1 MTTKKAN
8 PPAINRGIDAENVLH
23 APSGRT
29 RQMTETEWL
38 VCTRTNP
45 MLRFLLGLGPKELRV
60 VDIKT
65 FPACRGSDRKMRLF
79 ACECY
84 YRVRALLPDEL
95 AEAAVETARRHADGL
110 ATLEELQAAEAL
122 VRQALDSLEGRWR
135 ASHGAERT
143 SLQPTHDALALSFQV
158 VRPQAPK
165 AAYYAS
171 SNAHLAAAAMANP
184 GAASGD
190 TSYAASSAAEEHAQ
204 ADVLRD
210 IFGNPFRAV
219 AFDPDWRTSTAVGL
233 ARQMYESRVFGPMP
247 ILADALLEAG
257 CEDADVLGHCR
268 GDGRHVRGCW
278 VIDALLGKG

>member
-1 MTTKKAN
+1 MFVVA
-8 PPAINRGIDAENVLH
+8 
-23 APSGRT
+23 SGKMPDGGC
-29 RQMTETEWL
+29 QMTETEWL

-95 AEAAVETARRHADGL
+95 AEAAVETASRHADGL

-135 ASHGAERT
+135 ASHGAERI
-143 SLQPTHDALALSFQV
+143 SLQPRHDALALSSQV

-171 SNAHLAAAAMANP
+171 SNAPLAAAAIANP

-190 TSYAASSAAEEHAQ
+190 ASFSASSAAEELAQ
-204 ADVLRD
+204 AGVLRD
-210 IFGNPFRAV
+210 IFGNLFRAV
-219 AFDPDWRTSTAVGL
+219 AFDPRWQTSTAVGL

-247 ILADALLEAG
+247 ILADALREAG

-268 GDGRHVRGCW
+268 GDGPHVRGCW
-278 VIDALLGKG
+278 VIDLLLGKE

>member
-1 MTTKKAN
+1 MTTKKAK
-8 PPAINRGIDAENVLH
+8 PPLINREIDAENVLH

-45 MLRFLLGLGPKELRV
+45 MLRFLLGLGPKEQRV
-60 VDIKT
+60 VDITT

-79 ACECY
+79 ACACY

-122 VRQALDSLEGRWR
+122 VRQALDALEGRWR
-135 ASHGAERT
+135 ASHGAERI
-143 SLQPTHDALALSFQV
+143 SLQPTHDALALSLQV
-158 VRPQAPK
+158 VRSQAPK

-171 SNAHLAAAAMANP
+171 SNAHLAAAAIANP

-190 TSYAASSAAEEHAQ
+190 ASFTASSAAEERAQ
-204 ADVLRD
+204 AGVLRD

-233 ARQMYESRVFGPMP
+233 AGQMYESRAFEPMP
-247 ILADALLEAG
+247 LLADALLDAG

-268 GDGRHVRGCW
+268 GDGPHVRGCW
-278 VIDALLGKG
+278 VIDSLLGRK

>member
-1 MTTKKAN
+1 
-8 PPAINRGIDAENVLH
+8 
-23 APSGRT
+23 
-29 RQMTETEWL
+29 
-38 VCTRTNP
+38 
-45 MLRFLLGLGPKELRV
+45 
-60 VDIKT
+60 
-65 FPACRGSDRKMRLF
+65 
-79 ACECY
+79 
-84 YRVRALLPDEL
+84 
-95 AEAAVETARRHADGL
+95 VETASRHADGL

-135 ASHGAERT
+135 ASHGAERIA
-143 SLQPTHDALALSFQV
+143 LQPTHDALALSSQV

-171 SNAHLAAAAMANP
+171 SNAPLAAAAIANP

-190 TSYAASSAAEEHAQ
+190 ASFTASSATEELAQ
-204 ADVLRD
+204 AGVLRD

-219 AFDPDWRTSTAVGL
+219 AFDPRWRTSTAVGL

-268 GDGRHVRGCW
+268 GDGPHVRGCW
-278 VIDALLGKG
+278 VIDLLLGKE